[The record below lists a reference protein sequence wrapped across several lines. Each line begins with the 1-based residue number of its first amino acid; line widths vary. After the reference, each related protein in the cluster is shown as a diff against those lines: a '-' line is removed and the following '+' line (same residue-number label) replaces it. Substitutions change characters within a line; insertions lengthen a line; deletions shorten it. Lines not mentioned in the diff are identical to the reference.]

1 MNTFMNEMNKS
12 ANYGLTQNGGLAH
25 KSTGEALYDMF
36 AHAGAMRNRRDEDCI
51 LLFKNAFDE
60 NPVYALK
67 CLFYERDI
75 RGGGQGER
83 RYFRVCYRWLIGY
96 NKNAAKYNLGFI
108 PEYGRWD
115 DLLYITQGTKLWND
129 AMKIVKHQLALDMEC
144 KTPSLLAKWLPSEN
158 ASAAKTIA
166 LARDV
171 RNYLGMTSRQY
182 RKVLSILRER
192 IKVLEKLM
200 SANRWDEIADMFD
213 KIPSRAGLIYKNAFA
228 RRDILK
234 AKYEAFIK
242 DETKKVNAATLY
254 PYDVVKKA
262 LDLVHMDRYGRFVKA
277 ADYDSVERLAVNKY
291 WENLPDYFAG
301 KESSMMCVV
310 DTSGSMTWG
319 NPVRPIDVAI
329 SLGIYCGE
337 RCRGPFQNNYIS
349 FASRPQLIKIE
360 GVDFVDKVTRI
371 YRTNLIDNTN
381 LEATFD
387 LLLKIATQPGVRK
400 EDIPKTLV
408 VISDMQIDSARCAY
422 RYSTQKCNTRTM
434 MENMREKWAAYGLT
448 LPKLVYWNVNATGN
462 ADILDDGPNVTYV
475 SGSSPTIFKQ
485 VMTGKT
491 GIDLMYEILDGERY
505 KVINMA

>member
-36 AHAGAMRNRRDEDCI
+36 AHAGAMRNRPDEDCI

-60 NPVYALK
+60 NPEYALK
-67 CLFYERDI
+67 CLFHERDV
-75 RGGGQGER
+75 RGGQGER

-96 NKNAAKYNLGFI
+96 NKDAAKRNLGFI

-115 DLLYITQGTKLWND
+115 DLLYITQGTKLWGD
-129 AMKIVKHQLALDMEC
+129 TMKIVKHQLALDMEC
-144 KTPSLLAKWLPSEN
+144 KAPSLLAKWLPSEN

-171 RNYLGMTSRQY
+171 RKYLDMTPRQY
-182 RKVLSILRER
+182 RKVLSVLRER

-262 LDLVHMDRYGRFVKA
+262 LDLVHTDWYGRIVKTA
-277 ADYDSVERLAVNKY
+277 EYDSVERLAVNKY
-291 WENLPDYFAG
+291 WENLPDYFNGNEAN
-301 KESSMMCVV
+301 MMCVV
-310 DTSGSMTWG
+310 DTSGSMTCG
-319 NPVRPIDVAI
+319 RTVRPIDVAI

-349 FASRPQLIKIE
+349 FASRPQLIRIE
-360 GVDFVDKVTRI
+360 GVDFVDKVSRI
-371 YRTNLIDNTN
+371 YQTNLVDNTN

-387 LLLKIATQPGVRK
+387 LLLNIAKQPNVKK
-400 EDIPKTLV
+400 EDIPETIV
-408 VISDMQIDSARCAY
+408 VISDMQIDSARASWCCGNKAY
-422 RYSTQKCNTRTM
+422 TPTKTL
-434 MENMREKWAAYGLT
+434 MENMRKRWAAYGLKM
-448 LPKLVYWNVNATGN
+448 PKLVYWNVNATGN
-462 ADILDDGPNVTYV
+462 ADILDDGPDVSYV
-475 SGSSPTIFKQ
+475 SGCSPTIFKSILS
-485 VMTGKT
+485 GKT
-491 GIDLMYEILDGERY
+491 GIDLMYEVLDGERY
-505 KVINMA
+505 KVIK